1 MLKKI
6 ILFALMIAMLPAFA
20 EVSAAETLS
29 ANDITAE
36 AAVLIDS
43 ETGDILFEKDSSK
56 KLGMA
61 STTKIMTGI
70 LAIENCRL
78 DDIVTISRH
87 ASYTEGS
94 SIYTKEGEK
103 ISVETLIYGLLLKSG
118 NDAAAA
124 LAEHMAGSEEA
135 FADMMNEKAK
145 KLGLKNTHFVNPHG
159 LYDPDHYTTA
169 YELAML
175 ARYAMKNKTF
185 AEIVNTV
192 QYIEETNEARDKHI
206 VNNANKLIKMY
217 EEADGIKP
225 GYTPETGRT
234 LVGSAT
240 KNGWRVITVTLN
252 CADDWNE
259 HKKMFDYAFENYH
272 LVTVAV
278 KGESVGTYRVK
289 GGDFGE
295 VGAVLKKG
303 LKVAVKNDEADTYK
317 IKLDFEKLNAPIKK
331 GMFVENARIEMA
343 NGNKYEVPVVTNG
356 TVKRK
361 ERNVFK
367 LMVKVFLSLFGG

>member
-6 ILFALMIAMLPAFA
+6 IVFALMIVMLPAFA
-20 EVSAAETLS
+20 EVSAAEPLS
-29 ANDITAE
+29 AKDITAE
-36 AAVLIDS
+36 AAVLLDS

-70 LAIENCRL
+70 LAIENCKL
-78 DDIVTISRH
+78 DDVVTVSRH

-94 SIYTKEGEK
+94 SIYTKEGER
-103 ISVETLIYGLLLKSG
+103 ISVKTLIYGLLLKSG
-118 NDAAAA
+118 NDAAVA

-159 LYDPDHYTTA
+159 LYDPEHYTTA

-192 QYIEETNEARDKHI
+192 QYIEETDEQRDKHI

-289 GGDFGE
+289 SGDFGE
-295 VGAVLKKG
+295 VGAVLKNG

-317 IKLDFEKLNAPIKK
+317 INLNFEKLNAPVQK

-343 NGNKYEVPVVTNG
+343 NGNKYEVPVITNG
-356 TVKRK
+356 AVKRK
-361 ERNVFK
+361 ERNIFK
-367 LMVKVFLSLFGG
+367 LMIKVFLSLFGG

>member
-1 MLKKI
+1 M
-6 ILFALMIAMLPAFA
+6 
-20 EVSAAETLS
+20 
-29 ANDITAE
+29 
-36 AAVLIDS
+36 IDS

-70 LAIENCRL
+70 LAIENCKL
-78 DDIVTISRH
+78 DDVVTVSRH

-94 SIYTKEGEK
+94 SIYTKEGER
-103 ISVETLIYGLLLKSG
+103 ISVKTLIYGLLLKSG
-118 NDAAAA
+118 NDAAVA

-159 LYDPDHYTTA
+159 LYDPEHYTTA

-192 QYIEETNEARDKHI
+192 QYIEETDEQRDKHI

-259 HKKMFDYAFENYH
+259 HKKMFDYAFENYN

-289 GGDFGE
+289 SGDFGE
-295 VGAVLKKG
+295 VGAVLKNG

-317 IKLDFEKLNAPIKK
+317 INLNFEKLNAPVQK

-343 NGNKYEVPVVTNG
+343 NGNKYEVPVITNG
-356 TVKRK
+356 AVKRK
-361 ERNVFK
+361 ERNIFK
-367 LMVKVFLSLFGG
+367 LMIKVFLSLFGG

>member
-6 ILFALMIAMLPAFA
+6 LIFALMIVLLPVFYT
-20 EVSAAETLS
+20 VSAAEKLTE
-29 ANDITAE
+29 NDITAE
-36 AAVLIDS
+36 AAILIDS
-43 ETGDILFEKDSSK
+43 ETGDVLFEKNSSK

-70 LAIENCRL
+70 LAIENCEL
-78 DDIVTISRH
+78 DDVVTISRH

-103 ISVETLIYGLLLKSG
+103 ITVETLIYGLLLKSG
-118 NDAAAA
+118 NDAATA
-124 LAEHMAGSEEA
+124 LAEHIAGSEEA
-135 FADMMNEKAK
+135 FADMMNKKAE
-145 KLGLKNTHFVNPHG
+145 KLGLENTHFVNPHG
-159 LYDPDHYTTA
+159 LYDPEHYTTA

-175 ARYAMKNKTF
+175 AKYAMKNKTF

-192 QYIEETNEARDKHI
+192 KYVEETDEDRDNHI
-206 VNNANKLIKMY
+206 INNANKLIKMY

-240 KNGWRVITVTLN
+240 KDGWRVITVTLN
-252 CADDWNE
+252 CADDWVE

-272 LVTVAV
+272 TVTVAV
-278 KGESVGTYRVK
+278 KGESVGTYRVR

-295 VGAVLKKG
+295 VGGVLKQG
-303 LKVAVKNDEADTYK
+303 LKVAVKNGDPDTYK
-317 IKLDFEKLNAPIKK
+317 IKLDFEKLAAPIKK
-331 GMFVENARIEMA
+331 GMFVENACVEMA

-356 TVKRK
+356 AVKRK

-367 LMVKVFLSLFGG
+367 LMLKIFLSLFGG

>member
-1 MLKKI
+1 
-6 ILFALMIAMLPAFA
+6 MIAMLPVFA
-20 EVSAAETLS
+20 AGAEDQTLE
-29 ANDITAE
+29 NITAE

-43 ETGDILFEKDSSK
+43 ETGDVLFEKNSSK

-70 LAIENCRL
+70 LAIENC
-78 DDIVTISRH
+78 DPDEIVTVSRN

-103 ISVETLIYGLLLKSG
+103 ITVETLIYGLLLKSG
-118 NDAAAA
+118 NDTAVA
-124 LAEHMAGSEEA
+124 LAEHIAGSEEA

-175 ARYAMKNKTF
+175 ARYAMRNKTF
-185 AEIVNTV
+185 ANIVNTV
-192 QYIEETNEARDKHI
+192 KYVEETDEDRDGHI
-206 VNNANKLIKMY
+206 INNANKLIKMY

-240 KNGWRVITVTLN
+240 KDNWRVITVTLN

-272 LVTVAV
+272 RVTVAAKGESIGTYTVKGGEWNEVGGVLKNGLTVAV
-278 KGESVGTYRVK
+278 KN
-289 GGDFGE
+289 GDP
-295 VGAVLKKG
+295 
-303 LKVAVKNDEADTYK
+303 DTYK

-331 GMFVENARIEMA
+331 GMFVENARVEMS
-343 NGNKYEVPVVTNG
+343 NGNKYEVPVITDG
-356 TVKRK
+356 AVKRK
-361 ERNVFK
+361 ERNIFK
-367 LMVKVFLSLFGG
+367 LMVRVFLSLFGG

>member
-225 GYTPETGRT
+225 GYTPETGRSRR
-234 LVGSAT
+234 VGNEKRLESNNRYAKLCGRLERT
-240 KNGWRVITVTLN
+240 QKNVRL
-252 CADDWNE
+252 
-259 HKKMFDYAFENYH
+259 
-272 LVTVAV
+272 
-278 KGESVGTYRVK
+278 
-289 GGDFGE
+289 
-295 VGAVLKKG
+295 
-303 LKVAVKNDEADTYK
+303 
-317 IKLDFEKLNAPIKK
+317 
-331 GMFVENARIEMA
+331 RI
-343 NGNKYEVPVVTNG
+343 
-356 TVKRK
+356 
-361 ERNVFK
+361 
-367 LMVKVFLSLFGG
+367 

>member
-6 ILFALMIAMLPAFA
+6 TVFALMIAMLPVFA
-20 EVSAAETLS
+20 AKAEDQTLE
-29 ANDITAE
+29 DITAE

-43 ETGDILFEKDSSK
+43 ETGDVLFEKNSSK

-70 LAIENCRL
+70 LAIENC
-78 DDIVTISRH
+78 DPDEIVTVSRN

-103 ISVETLIYGLLLKSG
+103 ITVETLIYGLLLKSG
-118 NDAAAA
+118 NDTAVA
-124 LAEHMAGSEEA
+124 LAEHIAGSEEA
-135 FADMMNEKAK
+135 FAEMMNEKAK

-175 ARYAMKNKTF
+175 ARYAMRNKTF
-185 AEIVNTV
+185 ADIVNTV
-192 QYIEETNEARDKHI
+192 KYVEETDEDRDGHI
-206 VNNANKLIKMY
+206 INNANKLIKMY

-240 KNGWRVITVTLN
+240 KDNWRVITVTLN

-272 LVTVAV
+272 RVTVAAKGESIGTYTVKGGEWNEVGGVLKNGLTVAV
-278 KGESVGTYRVK
+278 KN
-289 GGDFGE
+289 GDP
-295 VGAVLKKG
+295 
-303 LKVAVKNDEADTYK
+303 DTYK

-331 GMFVENARIEMA
+331 GMFVENARVEMS
-343 NGNKYEVPVVTNG
+343 NGNKYEVPVITDG
-356 TVKRK
+356 AVKRK
-361 ERNVFK
+361 ERNIFK
-367 LMVKVFLSLFGG
+367 LMVRVFLSLFGG